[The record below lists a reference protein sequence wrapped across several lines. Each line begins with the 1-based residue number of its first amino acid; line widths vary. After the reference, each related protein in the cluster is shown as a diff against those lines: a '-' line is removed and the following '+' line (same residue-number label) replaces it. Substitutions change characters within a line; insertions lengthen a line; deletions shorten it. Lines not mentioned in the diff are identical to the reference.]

1 MKYIVMIGRSSKIID
16 VNNVQSLY
24 NLLTVIK
31 PADITIYLE
40 VTSISIVASLPEYYI
55 KHFSNDNIK
64 EFLQQSFY
72 QDREVFHL
80 WTKNF

>member
-1 MKYIVMIGRSSKIID
+1 MKYVVMIGRSSKIIE

-40 VTSISIVASLPEYYI
+40 VTSIGIVASLPEYYI
-55 KHFSNDNIK
+55 KHFTNDNIK